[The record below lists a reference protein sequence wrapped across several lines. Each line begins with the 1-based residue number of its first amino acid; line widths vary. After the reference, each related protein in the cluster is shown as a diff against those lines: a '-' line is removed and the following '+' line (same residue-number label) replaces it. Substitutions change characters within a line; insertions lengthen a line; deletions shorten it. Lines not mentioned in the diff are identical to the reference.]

1 MEGYKVTA
9 TRQDAWTE
17 DDDLLLAEVVLRHIR
32 EGSTQLNA
40 FEEVGYRL
48 NRTSAACGFRWNS
61 LVRKKYEAAIQIA
74 KAQRKE
80 RKAKGLNRVSYK
92 QEFEEH
98 INGEAEVAL
107 HEDISISANQVDQ
120 ELNQVEQAIRIL
132 EQQKASLTSVRQL
145 EQQLNEKEKEIGNLL
160 NQNQALQK
168 ELKSIQAKYQTIN
181 EDYKALI
188 QIMDRARQLAILS
201 NEEDKIKF
209 KLDLNGNV
217 DRIERG

>member
-1 MEGYKVTA
+1 MTA
-9 TRQDAWTE
+9 TRQDAWSE

-80 RKAKGLNRVSYK
+80 RKAKGLVRTSFQ
-92 QEFEEH
+92 QEYNNGSKGLVDESAPEG
-98 INGEAEVAL
+98 INGGLNPAE
-107 HEDISISANQVDQ
+107 EEIQQVDS
-120 ELNQVEQAIRIL
+120 VIRYL
-132 EQQKASLTSVRQL
+132 KQQKNSMNRIKQL
-145 EQQLNEKEKEIGNLL
+145 EKQLLEKEKEISNLL
-160 NQNQALQK
+160 VQNQTLQK
-168 ELKSIQAKYQTIN
+168 ELETTQSKYQTIN

-188 QIMDRARQLAILS
+188 QIMDRARKLAILS
-201 NEEDKIKF
+201 NDQATDEKVNF
-209 KLDLNGNV
+209 KMDANGNLE
-217 DRIERG
+217 RIERS